1 MLTSYIT
8 TVQVHGLNNT
18 SLLSRACSIEQEE
31 QMLYHRLSG
40 PSVAAGRL
48 PGGAANLE
56 LNLCFLGCSGAC
68 FSFPAFFTPYAQN
81 LSPTL
86 RAPRR

>member
-18 SLLSRACSIEQEE
+18 SLLSQACSIEQEE
-31 QMLYHRLSG
+31 QTLHRRLPG

-48 PGGAANLE
+48 SGGGASLE
-56 LNLCFLGCSGAC
+56 LNLYFLY
-68 FSFPAFFTPYAQN
+68 FPAFFTP
-81 LSPTL
+81 
-86 RAPRR
+86 